1 MGYFSRR
8 RSQNA
13 VSSAAA
19 ILAPLPR
26 TAWQRLPQ
34 KMRVLI
40 GVPLAA
46 AVAGSAVV
54 ASLFVYYTLAFP
66 DPLSLRH
73 KERAPVIRILARDN
87 KVLSERGG
95 ADDYIPLDLIP
106 PIVIDAVVATEDRR
120 FNDHYGLDP
129 VGLVRAA
136 FANLR
141 AGRFAQGGSTLTQQ
155 LAKNLFLTSDRTMG
169 RKLEELVLA
178 VWLEM
183 RLGKREILE
192 LYLNRVYFGGGAYG
206 IEAAAQRYFDK
217 SARELSISEAAIL
230 AGLLKAPSK
239 YSPSTNPDAARAR
252 GRVVLAKMREFRVI
266 TPEQEARARNEEVRF
281 VSAKHHQAASSIDY
295 AVDYVLDRLP
305 TIIDGDHSEV
315 IVETTIDEA
324 LQLKAA
330 EVLQKALAVQGPAL
344 MASQGAVTLLDGD
357 GRILALV
364 GGRSYPDSQFNRAI
378 KAKRQP
384 GSAFK
389 PFVYLAALEA
399 GHTPESATY
408 DLPLN
413 LKGWSPKNDN
423 GKYSG
428 AVTLRHALA
437 HSINTVAVRLLL
449 DTGAHRVAEAAQRLG
464 VRSEL
469 REDPSLALGT
479 SEVSL
484 LELTGAYTTF
494 ANGGYTVGPHIV
506 RRVRLGSGRVLYA
519 RPAAKINP
527 SVTLANVGAMNS
539 MLHDV
544 MTQGS
549 GRRAAIANHP
559 AAGKT
564 GTSQEFRDAWFVGYT
579 SYMTAGVWIGNDN
592 GQPMNKVRGGQL
604 PAQVWNEIMTVAHA
618 GKTPLALAG
627 LSAGPFLNDDTAA
640 TPIET
645 SALSAS
651 RPDEDVLP
659 WLAPGPQAQA
669 LAAPASVPRQAAPP
683 AIAARPSPSP
693 QLYPK
698 ERISEDFIA
707 RVLSGEDI
715 PDAREVAGKPRVGIT
730 EIQGGR
736 HIVRPPAGYMSL
748 GAGSAQGVSQ
758 DDGTFSCTYLGLFC

>member
-1 MGYFSRR
+1 MGLFLRR
-8 RSQNA
+8 RSRNA
-13 VSSAAA
+13 LPSALSVAGYGRRG
-19 ILAPLPR
+19 LFRSLPR
-26 TAWQRLPQ
+26 KLQI
-34 KMRVLI
+34 VL
-40 GVPLAA
+40 GLPLALGA
-46 AVAGSAVV
+46 ATGAVF
-54 ASLFVYYTLAFP
+54 ASLLVYYTIVFP

-87 KVLSERGG
+87 SVLNERGG

-120 FNDHYGLDP
+120 FNDHWGLDP

-183 RLGKREILE
+183 RLGKRDILE

-217 SARELSISEAAIL
+217 SARELSIAEAAVL

-252 GRVVLAKMREFRVI
+252 GRVVLTKMREFRVI
-266 TPEQEARARNEEVRF
+266 TPEQEARARAEDIRF
-281 VSAKHHQAASSIDY
+281 VSTRQQQAAAGIDY
-295 AVDYVLDRLP
+295 AVDYILDRLP
-305 TIIDGDHSEV
+305 AITGSDPSEV
-315 IVETTIDEA
+315 IVETTIDA
-324 LQLKAA
+324 VLQVKASQA
-330 EVLQKALAVQGPAL
+330 LQKALILQGSSLA
-344 MASQGAVTLLDGD
+344 ASQGAVSILDGD

-364 GGRSYPDSQFNRAI
+364 GGRSYAESQFNRAI

-389 PFVYLAALEA
+389 PFVYLAALES
-399 GHTPESATY
+399 GLTPESATY

-449 DTGAHRVAEAAQRLG
+449 DNGAHRVASAAHRLG
-464 VRSEL
+464 ITSGL

-484 LELTGAYTTF
+484 LELTGAYTAF
-494 ANGGYTVGPHIV
+494 ANGGYAVEPHIV

-519 RPAAKINP
+519 RPAAK
-527 SVTLANVGAMNS
+527 VHQTVALAHVGAMNS
-539 MLHDV
+539 MLHSV
-544 MTQGS
+544 MTEGS
-549 GRRAAIANHP
+549 GRRAAIALHP

-564 GTSQEFRDAWFVGYT
+564 GTSQDFRDAWFVGYT
-579 SYMTAGVWIGNDN
+579 AYMTAGVWVGNDN

-604 PAQVWNEIMTVAHA
+604 PAQIWHDVMQAAHQ
-618 GKTPLALAG
+618 GKMPLALAG
-627 LSAGPFLNDDTAA
+627 LATGPNLNEDEAA
-640 TPIET
+640 SPIET
-645 SALSAS
+645 SALGDVS
-651 RPDEDVLP
+651 EQEVLP
-659 WLAPGPQAQA
+659 WLVPKSAPVPVAVPRSASLPQQPKPFVSR
-669 LAAPASVPRQAAPP
+669 PAS
-683 AIAARPSPSP
+683 
-693 QLYPK
+693 YPK

-707 RVLSGEDI
+707 RALAGGGPAVATAQT
-715 PDAREVAGKPRVGIT
+715 ARTRVGVT
-730 EIQGGR
+730 EVREGR
-736 HIVRPPAGYMSL
+736 FIVRPPAGLMSL
-748 GAGSAQGVSQ
+748 GAASGAGAEGPRADPSLACG
-758 DDGTFSCTYLGLFC
+758 YLGLFC

>member
-1 MGYFSRR
+1 MGLFSRH
-8 RSQNA
+8 RSRNA
-13 VSSAAA
+13 LPSA
-19 ILAPLPR
+19 
-26 TAWQRLPQ
+26 
-34 KMRVLI
+34 V
-40 GVPLAA
+40 AA
-46 AVAGSAVV
+46 AVPDRRR
-54 ASLFVYYTLAFP
+54 LFHRLPRKFQILLGLPIALGAATGAIFATLLIYYTIAFP

-87 KVLSERGG
+87 SLINERGG

-120 FNDHYGLDP
+120 FNDHWGLDP

-136 FANLR
+136 LANLR

-155 LAKNLFLTSDRTMG
+155 LAKNLFLTSERTMG

-183 RLGKREILE
+183 RLGKRDILE

-206 IEAAAQRYFDK
+206 IEAASQRYFDK
-217 SARELSISEAAIL
+217 SARELSIAEAAVL

-239 YSPSTNPDAARAR
+239 YSPSTNPEAARDR
-252 GRVVLAKMREFRVI
+252 GRIVLTKMREFRVI
-266 TPEQEARARNEEVRF
+266 TPEQESQARAEEVRF
-281 VSAKHHQAASSIDY
+281 VGAKQQQALAGIDY
-295 AVDYVLDRLP
+295 AVDYILERLP
-305 TIIDGDHSEV
+305 SIIGSDHFEV
-315 IVETTIDEA
+315 IVETTIDAA
-324 LQLKAA
+324 LQVKASQA
-330 EVLQKALAVQGPAL
+330 LQKALILQGTSLA
-344 MASQGAVTLLDGD
+344 ASQGAVTILDGD

-364 GGRSYPDSQFNRAI
+364 GGRSYADSQFNRAI

-389 PFVYLAALEA
+389 PFVYLAALES
-399 GHTPESATY
+399 GLTPESATY

-423 GKYSG
+423 GKYTG

-449 DTGAHRVAEAAQRLG
+449 DSGAHRVAKAARRLG
-464 VRSEL
+464 IGSDL

-484 LELTGAYTTF
+484 LELTGAYTAF
-494 ANGGYTVGPHIV
+494 ANGGYAVEPHIV

-519 RPAAKINP
+519 RPAAKVHRNI
-527 SVTLANVGAMNS
+527 SLAHVSAMNS
-539 MLHDV
+539 MLHSV
-544 MTQGS
+544 MTDGT
-549 GRRAAIANHP
+549 GRRAALTAHP

-579 SYMTAGVWIGNDN
+579 AYMTAGVWIGNDN

-604 PAQVWNEIMTVAHA
+604 PAQVWRDVMQFAHQ
-618 GKTPLALAG
+618 GMMPLALAG
-627 LSAGPFLNDDTAA
+627 LATGPNLHEDEAA
-640 TPIET
+640 TAIET
-645 SALSAS
+645 SALGADSS
-651 RPDEDVLP
+651 EEVLP
-659 WLAPGPQAQA
+659 WLVPNAAPLAVAPP
-669 LAAPASVPRQAAPP
+669 LAAALPEQPQPP
-683 AIAARPSPSP
+683 ATKAASH
-693 QLYPK
+693 PK

-707 RVLSGEDI
+707 RALAADGAADGAAI
-715 PDAREVAGKPRVGIT
+715 PARPRVGVT
-730 EIQGGR
+730 EERDGR
-736 HIVRPPAGYMSL
+736 FIVRPPTGIMSL
-748 GAGSAQGVSQ
+748 GAGSAASGG
-758 DDGTFSCTYLGLFC
+758 DGPPQTSFACGYLGLFC